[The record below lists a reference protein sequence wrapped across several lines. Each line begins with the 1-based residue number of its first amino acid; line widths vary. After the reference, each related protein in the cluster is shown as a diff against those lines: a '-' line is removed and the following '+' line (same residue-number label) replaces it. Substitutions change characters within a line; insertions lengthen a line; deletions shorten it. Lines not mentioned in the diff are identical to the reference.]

1 MIILDTNVIS
11 ELMRPASEPA
21 VVAWLAQ
28 VSGAVAITA
37 ITQAEVLAGL
47 AQFPSGRR
55 RARLEAIFE
64 SAVHSVGTR
73 GVLPFDG
80 GVAQA
85 YAQVVEARRQA
96 GHSISIPDAQIAAI
110 CLTHSATLATRN
122 ERDFK
127 HTGVRI
133 VNPWRQ

>member
-1 MIILDTNVIS
+1 
-11 ELMRPASEPA
+11 MRPGPEPA
-21 VVAWLAQ
+21 VVAWFAQ

-55 RARLEAIFE
+55 RVRLETTFE
-64 SAVHSVGTR
+64 SAVQSVGPG
-73 GVLPFDG
+73 GVLPFDDS
-80 GVAQA
+80 VAQA
-85 YAQVVEARRQA
+85 YAQVVQARRQE
-96 GHSISIPDAQIAAI
+96 GSPISIPDAQIAAI

-122 ERDFK
+122 EHDFK
-127 HTGVRI
+127 RTGVRIVKVRI

>member
-11 ELMRPASEPA
+11 ELMRPAPEPA

-28 VSGAVAITA
+28 ISGAVAITA
-37 ITQAEVLAGL
+37 ITQAEALAGL
-47 AQFPSGRR
+47 AQLPPGRR
-55 RARLEAIFE
+55 RARLETTFE
-64 SAVHSVGTR
+64 SAVHSVGMR
-73 GVLPFDG
+73 GVLPFDDN
-80 GVAQA
+80 AARA
-85 YAQVVEARRQA
+85 YAQVLQARRQE
-96 GHSISIPDAQIAAI
+96 GIPISIPVAQIAAI

-122 ERDFK
+122 EHDFK